1 MAIVM
6 RLMQR
11 FQPSKRAEFMDLEK
25 KFAEL
30 EKKAILPKGQ
40 RMTPVAAH
48 EPGNT
53 LIWEGCFTDLRE
65 AQKALRL
72 FETNDD
78 HVALFSQQGPF
89 IENAWVE
96 FYETLDF

>member
-11 FQPSKRAEFMDLEK
+11 LQPSKKVEFMDLEK

-30 EKKAILPKGQ
+30 EKKAVLPKGQ

-53 LIWEGCFTDLRE
+53 LIWEGCFTDLRD
-65 AQKALRL
+65 AQEALRL
-72 FETNDD
+72 FETNAE
-78 HVALFSQQGPF
+78 HVALFDQQGPL
-89 IENAWVE
+89 IEKVWVE
-96 FYETLDF
+96 FYETLGF

>member
-6 RLMQR
+6 RLIQT

-25 KFAEL
+25 KFADL
-30 EKKAILPKGQ
+30 EKKAILPRGQ

-53 LIWEGCFTDLRE
+53 LIWEGCFQDLLD

-78 HVALFSQQGPF
+78 HVALFDQQGPL

>member
-11 FQPSKRAEFMDLEK
+11 FQPSKKEEFMDLEK

-30 EKKAILPKGQ
+30 EKRAILPKGQ

-53 LIWEGCFTDLRE
+53 LIWQGCFADLLD
-65 AQKALRL
+65 AQKALHL
-72 FETNDD
+72 FETDPE
-78 HVALFSQQGPF
+78 HTALFNLQGPL